1 MLRRFGSPRFYV
13 LTLISFIVAMG
24 ILASGPAAAG
34 AAYPERPIK
43 MIVPWAAGG
52 DTDAIHRVIASS
64 MEKQLGKPV
73 VIVNIAGASGTVG
86 AREAMK
92 AAPDGY
98 TILAIHDFIHTTYY
112 TGVGDLTYKEFE
124 PVSLLTSTPSVLAAY
139 GKTPWNSMKE
149 LIEDAKKRPEQITV
163 GVSLGSTSHFFPA
176 MIGQAAGIKWKY
188 VSYEGTAPR
197 MTALMGGHVLLGE
210 TNLTQ
215 LDKVKAGQIKMLA
228 IATAARVPEVP
239 DMPTLKELGIDIV
252 VYAVN
257 RGIVAPKGTPD
268 AVLAKLEEAC
278 GKAMK
283 DPAVT
288 EAMKKQGTL
297 IDFMNRKAYGDYL
310 RKNDKINADLAQ
322 SLGYK
327 RK

>member
-1 MLRRFGSPRFYV
+1 MIRNDRSTRFCLLSLVSLVAVMGLLAV
-13 LTLISFIVAMG
+13 L
-24 ILASGPAAAG
+24 PATAG
-34 AAYPERPIK
+34 AAYPDRPIK

-52 DTDAIHRVIASS
+52 DTDAIHRVIANS

-73 VIVNIAGASGTVG
+73 VVVNIAGASGTVG
-86 AREAMK
+86 AREVMK

-112 TGVGDLTYKEFE
+112 TGVADLTYRDFE
-124 PVSLLTSTPSVLAAY
+124 PVALLTSTPSVLAAY

-149 LIEDAKKRPEQITV
+149 LIEDTKKRPEAITV
-163 GVSLGSTSHFFPA
+163 AVSLGSTSHFFPA
-176 MIGQAAGIKWKY
+176 MIAQAAGIKWKY

-228 IATAARVPEVP
+228 IATAARVPEVQ
-239 DMPTLKELGIDIV
+239 DVPTLKELGIDIV
-252 VYAVN
+252 FAVN
-257 RGIVAPKGTPD
+257 RGIVAPRGTPE
-268 AVLAKLEEAC
+268 AVLAKLEDAC
-278 GKAMK
+278 GKAAK

-288 EAMKKQGTL
+288 DAMKKQGTL
-297 IDFMNRKAYGDYL
+297 VEFLNRKGYGDFL
-310 RKNDKINADLAQ
+310 LKNDRINADLAQ

>member
-1 MLRRFGSPRFYV
+1 MGLLV
-13 LTLISFIVAMG
+13 L
-24 ILASGPAAAG
+24 GPVTAN
-34 AAYPERPIK
+34 AAYPDRPIK

-52 DTDAIHRVIASS
+52 DTDAIHRVIAAS

-86 AREAMK
+86 AREAKK

-98 TILAIHDFIHTTYY
+98 TIFAIHDFIHTTYY
-112 TGVGDLTYKEFE
+112 TGVGELTYKDFD
-124 PVSLLTSTPSVLAAY
+124 PISLLTSTPSVFAAY

-149 LIEDAKKRPEQITV
+149 LIEDARKRPEQITV

-176 MIGQAAGIKWKY
+176 MIAQAAGIKWKY

-215 LDKVKAGQIKMLA
+215 LDKLKAGQIKMLT

-252 VYAVN
+252 YAVN
-257 RGIVAPKGTPD
+257 RGIVAPKGTPE

-278 GKAMK
+278 GKAAK

-288 EAMKKQGTL
+288 DAMKKQGTL
-297 IDFMNRKAYGDYL
+297 IEFLNRKAYGDFL
-310 RKNDKINADLAQ
+310 QKNDKINADLAQ

>member
-1 MLRRFGSPRFYV
+1 MHRKCHSPRCCF
-13 LTLISFIVAMG
+13 LTLVSLIAALGLLVSI
-24 ILASGPAAAG
+24 PATAG
-34 AAYPERPIK
+34 AAYPERPIR

-52 DTDAIHRVIASS
+52 DTDAIHRVFANS

-86 AREAMK
+86 AREVMK

-98 TILAIHDFIHTTYY
+98 TVLAVHDFIHTTYY
-112 TGVGDLTYKEFE
+112 TGVADLSYKEFD
-124 PVSLLTSTPSVLAAY
+124 PVALLTSTPSVLAAY
-139 GKTPWNSMKE
+139 GKAPWSSMKA
-149 LIEDAKKRPEQITV
+149 LIEDARKRPEAITV
-163 GVSLGSTSHFFPA
+163 AATLGSTSHFFPA
-176 MIGQAAGIKWKY
+176 MIAQAAGIKWKY

-228 IATAARVPEVP
+228 IATAARVPEISDV
-239 DMPTLKELGIDIV
+239 PTLKEIGIDI

-257 RGIVAPKGTPD
+257 RGILAPKGTPE
-268 AVLAKLEEAC
+268 AVLAKLEDAC
-278 GKAMK
+278 AKAAK
-283 DPAVT
+283 DQAVT

-297 IDFMNRKAYGDYL
+297 VEFLNRKGYGDFL
-310 RKNDKINADLAQ
+310 LKNDRINADLAQ
-322 SLGYK
+322 ALGYK

>member
-1 MLRRFGSPRFYV
+1 MFRNDHSPRFCF
-13 LTLISFIVAMG
+13 LTLISLVAAMG
-24 ILASGPAAAG
+24 LLVLGPVTAN
-34 AAYPERPIK
+34 AAYPDRPIK

-52 DTDAIHRVIASS
+52 DTDAIHRVIAAS

-86 AREAMK
+86 AREAKK

-98 TILAIHDFIHTTYY
+98 TIFAIHDFIHTTYY
-112 TGVGDLTYKEFE
+112 TGVGELTYKDFD
-124 PVSLLTSTPSVLAAY
+124 PISLLTSTPSVFAAY

-149 LIEDAKKRPEQITV
+149 LIEDARKRPEQITV

-176 MIGQAAGIKWKY
+176 MIAQAAGIKWKY

-215 LDKVKAGQIKMLA
+215 LDKLKAGQIKMLT

-252 VYAVN
+252 YAVN
-257 RGIVAPKGTPD
+257 RGIVAPKGIPE

-278 GKAMK
+278 GKAAK

-288 EAMKKQGTL
+288 DAMKKQGTL
-297 IDFMNRKAYGDYL
+297 IEFLNRKAYGDFL
-310 RKNDKINADLAQ
+310 QKNDKINADLAQ

>member
-1 MLRRFGSPRFYV
+1 MFRNDHSPRFCF
-13 LTLISFIVAMG
+13 LTLISLVAAMG
-24 ILASGPAAAG
+24 LLVLGPVTAN
-34 AAYPERPIK
+34 AAYPDRPIK

-52 DTDAIHRVIASS
+52 DTDAIHRVIAAS

-86 AREAMK
+86 AREAKK

-98 TILAIHDFIHTTYY
+98 TIFAIHDFIHTTYY
-112 TGVGDLTYKEFE
+112 TGVGELTYKDFD
-124 PVSLLTSTPSVLAAY
+124 PISLLTSTPSVFAAY

-149 LIEDAKKRPEQITV
+149 LIEDARKRPEQITV

-176 MIGQAAGIKWKY
+176 MIAQAAGIKWKY

-215 LDKVKAGQIKMLA
+215 LDKLKAGQIKMLT

-252 VYAVN
+252 YAVN
-257 RGIVAPKGTPD
+257 RGIVAPKGTPE

-278 GKAMK
+278 GKAAK

-288 EAMKKQGTL
+288 DAMKKQGTL
-297 IDFMNRKAYGDYL
+297 IEFLNRKAYGDFL
-310 RKNDKINADLAQ
+310 QKNDKINADLAQ

>member
-1 MLRRFGSPRFYV
+1 MRRTYHSPRFCF
-13 LTLISFIVAMG
+13 LMFISLIAAMG
-24 ILASGPAAAG
+24 ILASAPAAAG

-52 DTDAIHRVIASS
+52 DTDAIHRVIANS

-112 TGVGDLTYKEFE
+112 TGVGDLTYKDFD
-124 PVSLLTSTPSVLAAY
+124 PVALLTSTPSVFAAY

-149 LIEDAKKRPEQITV
+149 LIEDARKRPEQITV

-176 MIGQAAGIKWKY
+176 MIAQAAGIRWKY

-215 LDKVKAGQIKMLA
+215 LDKLKAGQIKMLT

-252 VYAVN
+252 YAVN
-257 RGIVAPKGTPD
+257 RGIVAPRGTPE
-268 AVLAKLEEAC
+268 AVLAKLEDAC
-278 GKAMK
+278 GKAAK

-288 EAMKKQGTL
+288 DAMKKQGTL
-297 IDFMNRKAYGDYL
+297 VEFLNRKAYGDFL
-310 RKNDKINADLAQ
+310 LKNDKINADLAQ
-322 SLGYK
+322 ALGYK

>member
-1 MLRRFGSPRFYV
+1 MVRRYFFALFFLVTITLLIMG
-13 LTLISFIVAMG
+13 LTR
-24 ILASGPAAAG
+24 AG
-34 AAYPERPIK
+34 AAYPDRPIK

-52 DTDAIHRVIASS
+52 DTDAICRVIAAS
-64 MEKQLGKPV
+64 MEKNLGKPV
-73 VIVNIAGASGTVG
+73 VIVNITGASGTVG
-86 AREAMK
+86 AREAKK

-98 TILAIHDFIHTTYY
+98 TILSVHDFIHTTYH
-112 TGVGDLTYKEFE
+112 TGVGELTYKDFD
-124 PVSLLTSTPSVLAAY
+124 PVCLQTSTPSVFAAY

-163 GVSLGSTSHFFPA
+163 GATLGSTSHFFPA
-176 MIGQAAGIKWKY
+176 MIAKAMGIKWKY

-197 MTALMGGHVLLGE
+197 MTALLGGHVLVGE

-228 IATAARVPEVP
+228 IATAKRLPEIP
-239 DMPTLKELGIDIV
+239 DVPTLKELGIDI

-257 RGIVAPKGTPD
+257 RGIVAPKGTPE

-278 GKAMK
+278 AKASK
-283 DPAVT
+283 DPAVMDS
-288 EAMKKQGTL
+288 MKKQGTFVEFL
-297 IDFMNRKAYGDYL
+297 DRKAYADFL
-310 RKNDKINADLAQ
+310 QKNDKINADLAQ
-322 SLGYK
+322 ALGYK